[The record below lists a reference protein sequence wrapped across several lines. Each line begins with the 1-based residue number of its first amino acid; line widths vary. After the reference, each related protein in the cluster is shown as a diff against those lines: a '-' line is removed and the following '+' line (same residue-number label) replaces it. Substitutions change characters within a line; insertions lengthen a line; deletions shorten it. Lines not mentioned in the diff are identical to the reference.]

1 VGDLAQSEQTKQLMS
16 YLNTCISRI
25 ESKIGELH
33 ASINE
38 LKRRIDS
45 IYDEESLKQ
54 FKYNLHSVC
63 IHEGN
68 AASGH
73 FWTYIWN
80 KQKLKWYKYNDVEVS
95 ESTWDDLYSN
105 AVGGLA
111 TTSPSS
117 AATAQ
122 SVQQASGGAGDK
134 TPSAYFLIYT
144 NANES
149 ANLYQEE
156 LTNEL
161 ADDLLKLLK
170 ADQDILENQVNNA
183 QLKHVWRELN
193 ESVRK
198 SNVNIGKLSESK
210 LCYAFGGFCFVLL
223 I

>member
-1 VGDLAQSEQTKQLMS
+1 MS
-16 YLNTCISRI
+16 YLNNCLNRI
-25 ESKIGELH
+25 ENKIADLH

-45 IYDEESLKQ
+45 IYDEDDLKQ

-95 ESTWDDLYSN
+95 ESSWDDLYSN
-105 AVGGLA
+105 AVGGLSNA
-111 TTSPSS
+111 STI
-117 AATAQ
+117 
-122 SVQQASGGAGDK
+122 QQALGSDK

-156 LTNEL
+156 LSNEL
-161 ADDLLKLLK
+161 GDDMLKLLK
-170 ADQDILENQVNNA
+170 ADEDILENQTRNL
-183 QLKHVWRELN
+183 QLKQVLRELN
-193 ESVRK
+193 ENVRK
-198 SNVNIGKLSESK
+198 SNMNIERLSESEHF
-210 LCYAFGGFCFVLL
+210 LLNDFVSSS
-223 I
+223 IS

>member
-1 VGDLAQSEQTKQLMS
+1 MGDSAQSEQTKLLMT
-16 YLNTCISRI
+16 YLHSCIKRI
-25 ESKIGELH
+25 ESKIDELH
-33 ASINE
+33 TSINE
-38 LKRRIDS
+38 LKERIDS
-45 IYDEESLKQ
+45 IYDEDNLKQ

-95 ESTWDDLYSN
+95 ESTWDDLYAN
-105 AVGGLA
+105 AVGGLSH
-111 TTSPSS
+111 TSTSI
-117 AATAQ
+117 
-122 SVQQASGGAGDK
+122 QQALGGVDK

-149 ANLYQEE
+149 VNLYQEE
-156 LTNEL
+156 LSNEL
-161 ADDLLKLLK
+161 ADDLHKLLK
-170 ADQDILENQVNNA
+170 ADEDLLEKQVSNV
-183 QLKHVWRELN
+183 QLKQVLRELN
-193 ESVRK
+193 EMVRK

-210 LCYAFGGFCFVLL
+210 FHLKIISPLFSFL